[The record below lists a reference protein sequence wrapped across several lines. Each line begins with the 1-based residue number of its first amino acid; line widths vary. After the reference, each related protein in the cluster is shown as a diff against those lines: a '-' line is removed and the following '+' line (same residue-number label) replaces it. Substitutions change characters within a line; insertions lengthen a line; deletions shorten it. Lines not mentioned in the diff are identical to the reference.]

1 MLVNL
6 MSNVNLNQNHP
17 YFQTITATTQSLSI
31 ISNNIRTNKNS
42 KRDFV
47 YLIISVF
54 LGVVTSLLVSFEY
67 TKIMSIYFFV
77 ISFSILLG
85 IYIIH
90 RKKSNS
96 EIKKLI
102 SEQEDCIL
110 RLYDFRQITKKQLE
124 DYSKRGLLSY
134 KKVLQ
139 LLEDSKKKLE
149 EQIRPELKKIKII
162 YEDNSEEAIDFA
174 LVEQFRINCFD
185 KNLIPT
191 KIIFINPKIFKI
203 EFID

>member
-1 MLVNL
+1 
-6 MSNVNLNQNHP
+6 MSTINVNQNHP
-17 YFQTITATTQSLSI
+17 YFQTITAISQSLSI
-31 ISNNIRTNKNS
+31 ISNNIQTNKNS
-42 KRDFV
+42 KRDFI

-67 TKIMSIYFFV
+67 TKIISIYFFV
-77 ISFSILLG
+77 VSFSILLS

-149 EQIRPELKKIKII
+149 EQIKPELNKIKII
-162 YEDNSEEAIDFA
+162 YEDNSEEVIDFA

-191 KIIFINPKIFKI
+191 KIIFINPKISKI
-203 EFID
+203 EFIN